1 MTITQL
7 RHFEIAH
14 RKIADQNIAFME
26 MVTHPTNPM
35 TREDLT
41 ALIALRPERYGRFEG
56 WLKVLP
62 SRTTASN

>member
-1 MTITQL
+1 MTL

-26 MVTHPTNPM
+26 MVTHPTNPI

-41 ALIALRPERYGRFEG
+41 RLIALRPERYGRFEG
-56 WLKVLP
+56 WLKVLS
-62 SRTTASN
+62 SREG